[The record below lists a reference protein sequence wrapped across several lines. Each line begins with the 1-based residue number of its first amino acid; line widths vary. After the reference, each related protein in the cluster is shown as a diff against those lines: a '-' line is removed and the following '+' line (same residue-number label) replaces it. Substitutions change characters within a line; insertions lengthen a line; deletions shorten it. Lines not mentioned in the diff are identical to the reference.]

1 MECRTARAWIVLV
14 LLAIGCRGERI
25 TSFLFP
31 PPPPPGPG
39 GTAQLAFRLG
49 GSGADRVA
57 GVVADPGGNVY
68 VAGTFT
74 GTVDFDPGNG
84 VTALT
89 SMGGTDGFLAKY
101 TAAGAVVWAVRVG
114 GTGADS
120 VTALARDGAGNLFLA
135 GGFEGTAT
143 FGAGAIVPALV
154 SQGGE
159 DGFVAKFGADGTVV
173 WANRFGGPGSEDV
186 ADLALDAGGNVYAV
200 GSFSD
205 HADALPATGGGGSA
219 IVSFGASDG
228 FVVSFTGAG
237 AVRWAFP
244 VGGTDADLAAAVRVT
259 AAGNVAVA
267 GTFRGIADFA
277 PGAAVTGLTATGGS
291 DVFLA
296 SYSTGGT
303 LVWAKGIGGLADEDV
318 SPGGLAADLIGGVA
332 LTGTFSGSVDFD
344 PGPALVVRSS
354 IGPSDA
360 YVALF
365 DGTGTFESA
374 FTVGGTGTQRANH
387 LVFGSDGN
395 LLATG
400 AFSGSPD
407 FDPGSGSHVLT
418 SLGGGAGTDVF
429 TAKYTPAGALLW
441 VSRFGDPINGA
452 GSANAGLAVA
462 TNASGAVYVG
472 GIFFGTPNFDPG
484 TGTFGLISL
493 GDADGFVVQLTS
505 AGALALP

>member
-1 MECRTARAWIVLV
+1 MCGTPHRSRRTSTTLSSPASRTSPSRRANRARAESRSSGWAAGPRGAAAAASTSRPTPGITRIARLGHGRQAPGKANLRGAPPAPVRPEMECRTARAWIVLV

-120 VTALARDGAGNLFLA
+120 STPLARDGARILFLA
-135 GGFEGTAT
+135 GGFEGPAA
-143 FGAGAIVPALV
+143 FGAGASVPALV

-186 ADLALDAGGNVYAV
+186 ADLALAA
-200 GSFSD
+200 
-205 HADALPATGGGGSA
+205 GGGGSA
-219 IVSFGASDG
+219 IISFGATDG

-259 AAGNVAVA
+259 AAGNVVVA

-303 LVWAKGIGGLADEDV
+303 LVWAKGIGGLA
-318 SPGGLAADLIGGVA
+318 
-332 LTGTFSGSVDFD
+332 
-344 PGPALVVRSS
+344 R
-354 IGPSDA
+354 
-360 YVALF
+360 
-365 DGTGTFESA
+365 
-374 FTVGGTGTQRANH
+374 
-387 LVFGSDGN
+387 
-395 LLATG
+395 
-400 AFSGSPD
+400 
-407 FDPGSGSHVLT
+407 
-418 SLGGGAGTDVF
+418 
-429 TAKYTPAGALLW
+429 
-441 VSRFGDPINGA
+441 
-452 GSANAGLAVA
+452 
-462 TNASGAVYVG
+462 
-472 GIFFGTPNFDPG
+472 
-484 TGTFGLISL
+484 
-493 GDADGFVVQLTS
+493 
-505 AGALALP
+505 